1 MIIAL
6 SLPRMASLFSSEEHV
21 HSLVCYPQPNKGFEK
36 LNHVLHS
43 LLRTETGRSMW
54 LKLPFFI
61 ILWPHQ
67 LLVTVSF
74 SKAFS
79 GKKGPQWP
87 LAGCLLSLCE
97 QSSNC
102 NNKVIFWAVRTW
114 TKCTGYEEE
123 DKAVTTINSQPWHFL
138 LFLHLNFLQ

>member
-6 SLPRMASLFSSEEHV
+6 SLPRLASLFSSEERV
-21 HSLVCYPQPNKGFEK
+21 HLFVCYPQPNKGFEK

-43 LLRTETGRSMW
+43 LLRTETGSSMW

-67 LLVTVSF
+67 LLFTVSF

-79 GKKGPQWP
+79 EKGPQWP

-102 NNKVIFWAVRTW
+102 NNKVISWAVRTW
-114 TKCTGYEEE
+114 TKCTVYERE
-123 DKAVTTINSQPWHFL
+123 DKTVTTINSQLDIFC
-138 LFLHLNFLQ
+138 FFFHLNILQ